1 MGINLR
7 IEELKRRVQ
16 MDPASIA
23 FAALAE
29 EYRRSGQFEDA
40 IATSTAGLHRHP
52 AYISAH
58 VTLGRALLALGRSA
72 EAKVQFEHVLMLAPE
87 NLAAIRGL
95 IDFHTAAAT
104 EETVPGSVHRSWT
117 NMLEWSKATVA
128 KTPQRTVSPPPALG
142 GLEAFLGAIGRART
156 GRMHCG

>member
-1 MGINLR
+1 MGDNPR

-29 EYRRSGQFEDA
+29 EHRRTGQFEDA
-40 IATSTAGLHRHP
+40 IATCTEGLHRHP

-58 VTLGRALLALGRSA
+58 VTLGRALVALGRSG
-72 EAKVQFEHVLMLAPE
+72 EARAQFEHVLARAPE

-95 IDFHTAAAT
+95 AEMYGTASGDGTAPAAS
-104 EETVPGSVHRSWT
+104 ESWASSIE
-117 NMLEWSKATVA
+117 LSQSSGAA
-128 KTPQRTVSPPPALG
+128 IRPRTSSPAPALG
-142 GLEAFLGAIGRART
+142 GLEAFLGAIARART
-156 GRMHCG
+156 GRMLCR

>member
-1 MGINLR
+1 MGVNLR

-29 EYRRSGQFEDA
+29 EYRRTAQFEDA
-40 IATSTAGLHRHP
+40 IATCTAGLHRHP

-58 VTLGRALLALGRSA
+58 VTLGRALVALGRSG
-72 EAKVQFEHVLMLAPE
+72 EARAQFEHVLSLAPE

-95 IDFHTAAAT
+95 AEIHGHPSGVEAAPAAH
-104 EETVPGSVHRSWT
+104 ESWASSIELSRSGGAAIRPGTVGPT
-117 NMLEWSKATVA
+117 
-128 KTPQRTVSPPPALG
+128 PALG
-142 GLEAFLGAIGRART
+142 GLEAFLGAIARART
-156 GRMHCG
+156 GRILYR

>member
-1 MGINLR
+1 MGDQPR

-29 EYRRSGQFEDA
+29 EYRRTGQFEA
-40 IATSTAGLHRHP
+40 TIATCTAGLHRHP

-58 VTLGRALLALGRSA
+58 VTLGRALVALGRSG
-72 EAKVQFEHVLMLAPE
+72 EARVQFEHVLALAPE

-95 IDFHTAAAT
+95 AEIHGVASGDETAPAADA
-104 EETVPGSVHRSWT
+104 SWASSIELSQV
-117 NMLEWSKATVA
+117 NGAA
-128 KTPQRTVSPPPALG
+128 IRPRPVSPIPALG
-142 GLEAFLGAIGRART
+142 GLEAFLGAIARART
-156 GRMHCG
+156 GRMLFR